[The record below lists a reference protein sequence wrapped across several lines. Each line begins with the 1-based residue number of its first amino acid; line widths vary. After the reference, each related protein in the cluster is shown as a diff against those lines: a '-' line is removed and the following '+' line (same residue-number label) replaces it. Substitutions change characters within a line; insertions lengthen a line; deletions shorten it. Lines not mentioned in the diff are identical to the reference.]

1 MSTDIEDPFALADD
15 ARVGAP
21 DPNAVITGG
30 RYRLPR
36 RDGTHKPYGWQR
48 VSNLVS
54 AYSDQFGLRMWEL
67 GEVLQGIGMAPDLMD
82 QVVLAQLHLMDR
94 AQRKEWVEKFIEHA
108 KEASGGNAGS
118 NHGSMR
124 HESVEALHTGLG
136 YAHRDAGTRRALVL
150 YQEALKRHGLVALEG
165 MQERIVL
172 VEELEACGRIDN
184 ILEDR
189 RALELDIQMR
199 PEVGGSGNQGPLC
212 VADLKTQ
219 RRFWTW
225 LEIKAQQ
232 ACYNHAVAMWDAA
245 AGIWVDMPPVSRE
258 TALIL
263 WMPRVEGTDEEPHV
277 DIWEVDTVAGWET
290 AKRAHEVVK
299 DRARA
304 KSAKN
309 PGAWLRPAPPV
320 TDLER
325 YAARFAAV
333 ETIAEGSQLVQ
344 EARAAGV
351 WCEALAQTARAAYE
365 RVTVPA

>member
-1 MSTDIEDPFALADD
+1 MTGSTDIEDPFALADD
-15 ARVGAP
+15 AGVGAP
-21 DPNAVITGG
+21 DPNAVISGG

-36 RDGTHKPYGWQR
+36 RDGSHKPYGWQR

-67 GEVLQGIGMAPDLMD
+67 GEVLQGVAMREELYANLLYADLPKMT
-82 QVVLAQLHLMDR
+82 R
-94 AQRKEWVEKFIEHA
+94 EERKAWVERFIEHA

-124 HESVEALHTGLG
+124 HESVEALHAGLG

-150 YQEALKRHGLVALEG
+150 YQETLKRHQLVALPD

-184 ILEDR
+184 ILQDAAGIFR
-189 RALELDIQMR
+189 
-199 PEVGGSGNQGPLC
+199 

-232 ACYNHAVAMWDAA
+232 ACYNHAVAMWDPA
-245 AGIWVDMPPVSRE
+245 AGCWVDMPPVSQE

-263 WMPRVEGTDEEPHV
+263 WMPRQPDDPEALAAWEPHV
-277 DIWEVDTVAGWET
+277 DVWEVDTVEGWET

-304 KSAKN
+304 KNAKN

-325 YAARFAAV
+325 YAGRFAAV
-333 ETIAEGSQLVQ
+333 DTIAEGSQLVQ
-344 EARAAGV
+344 EARDAGV
-351 WCEALAQTARAAYE
+351 WCEALAATARQAYE